1 MGFKNKS
8 AMEKTTIFLGAGFS
22 KSAGIPLTSELFDEI
37 PYSPND
43 NSIKY
48 NLVVEAWKQ
57 SGHENIEFWLKEK
70 YFNSDNG
77 VDFQDIV
84 DFILA
89 RIVRIPKKYGK
100 NGAYYYGVSTSI
112 FEKTHREFWSKLKN
126 RFEINA
132 IITTNFDIVVE
143 QGLRNIYSDTSND
156 RHAPLCKYGGFPS
169 SFEQKIKIITNVA
182 TGNRPAAFREE
193 IMEGIELYKLHG
205 SLNWVEEPHAFKI
218 HDDVRAV
225 FRKKRGLGK
234 PLIIPPLE
242 EKDRPD
248 WAYQIWNYSE
258 KRLKES
264 DIWFICGYSFP
275 EYDKSVC
282 NLFSRA
288 SIGKENLKVL
298 VSDPK
303 SSVIIKR
310 LETILKC
317 KNEIVPLEGL
327 PELLDVL

>member
-1 MGFKNKS
+1 MG
-8 AMEKTTIFLGAGFS
+8 KTTIFLGAGFS

-48 NLVVEAWKQ
+48 KLVVDAWEK
-57 SGHENIEFWLKEK
+57 SGQKNIESWLKEK
-70 YFNSDNG
+70 YYNKDEG

-89 RIVRIPKKYGK
+89 RVVRIPKKYGK
-100 NGAYYYGVSTSI
+100 NGAYYYGISTSI
-112 FEKTHREFWSKLKN
+112 PEIAHREFWYKIRNK
-126 RFEINA
+126 FEINA
-132 IITTNFDIVVE
+132 IITTNFDIIIE
-143 QGLRNIYSDTSND
+143 QGLRNVYSDTSNE

-182 TGNRPAAFREE
+182 TGNKPATFREE

-205 SLNWVEEPHAFKI
+205 SLNWVEEPHALKI

-225 FRKKRGLGK
+225 FRKKRGPWK

-242 EKDRPD
+242 EKDRPV
-248 WAYQIWNYSE
+248 WAYETWNYSE
-258 KRLKES
+258 KRLMES
-264 DIWFICGYSFP
+264 DTWFICGYSFP
-275 EYDKSVC
+275 EYDESVC

-288 SIGKENLKVL
+288 SMGKGNLKVL
-298 VSDPK
+298 ISDPN
-303 SSVIIKR
+303 SAVIIKR
-310 LETILKC
+310 LKTILKC
-317 KNEIVPLEGL
+317 KNEIIPLDGL
-327 PELLDVL
+327 PKLLKSL